1 MINDEKPATL
11 LRAENLIAD
20 RTRLGMPRK
29 VAKLKGFIVS
39 RGTARAYT
47 NCLSSYFEW
56 LQLNE
61 IAVEEQDHKKHVVNF
76 LDELSESISQSFL
89 NQHCQAFKVIFKIHS
104 LPRITAIK
112 QNEYFKRSYSW
123 QEVKEIIKF
132 QNESNAIATLI
143 AYSCGIRAHELVT
156 LRLASEAAR
165 SKSRPWR
172 SDLFSGIADCE
183 IYVVTGKGGLRRFVA
198 LPKYLSALLES
209 RRVEEISVVDRGIPY
224 KKIYEVSF
232 GQRFSNSFSKASKK
246 ALGFSYGAHGLRHS
260 YVKRRI
266 NKLLDLNFH
275 FSEAMLILSQEV
287 GHFRPL
293 ITLCYLR

>member
-11 LRAENLIAD
+11 LRAESFIAD
-20 RTRLGMPRK
+20 RTRIGMTRK
-29 VAKLKGFIVS
+29 EAKKKGFIAS
-39 RGTARAYT
+39 LGTARAYT
-47 NCLSSYFEW
+47 GCLSSYFEW

-61 IAVEEQDHKKHVVNF
+61 IATEEQDHKKHVVNF
-76 LDELSESISQSFL
+76 LEEISETLGQSYL
-89 NQHCQAFKVIFKIHS
+89 NQHCQALKVIFKIHS

-123 QEVKEIIKF
+123 SEVKEIIKF

-143 AYSCGIRAHELVT
+143 TYSCGLRAHELVT
-156 LRLASEAAR
+156 LRLASESSR

-172 SDLFSGIADCE
+172 NDLFTGVVDFEA
-183 IYVVTGKGGLRRFVA
+183 YVVTGKGGLRRYVA

-209 RRVEEISVVDRGIPY
+209 RRHEETKVVDRGIWY
-224 KKIYEVSF
+224 KKIYDISY
-232 GQRFSNSFSKASKK
+232 GQKFSNSFSKASKK
-246 ALGFSYGAHGLRHS
+246 ALGFSNGAHGVRHS
-260 YVKRRI
+260 YVKRRVS
-266 NKLLDLNFH
+266 KLLDLNFCL
-275 FSEAMLILSQEV
+275 SDAMLICSQEV